1 MKQKFKVLVHPA
13 SSMDFSDLIVNQAFI
28 LKMTFSLE
36 TTGATYEVKD
46 FKSKLVLYA
55 LKTSEK
61 HKVFQ
66 CFQEVEKECIG
77 KK

>member
-28 LKMTFSLE
+28 LKRRFSLE

-46 FKSKLVLYA
+46 FKSKLVGFLM
-55 LKTSEK
+55 TS
-61 HKVFQ
+61 
-66 CFQEVEKECIG
+66 G
-77 KK
+77 K

>member
-28 LKMTFSLE
+28 LKMRVSLE

-46 FKSKLVLYA
+46 FKSKLVGFLM
-55 LKTSEK
+55 TS
-61 HKVFQ
+61 
-66 CFQEVEKECIG
+66 G
-77 KK
+77 K

>member
-28 LKMTFSLE
+28 LKMRFSLE

-46 FKSKLVLYA
+46 FKFKLVGFLM
-55 LKTSEK
+55 TS
-61 HKVFQ
+61 
-66 CFQEVEKECIG
+66 G
-77 KK
+77 K